1 MRVTSAT
8 IWRAAWRGKSRVVS
22 CSGPQLG
29 SVAHGAP
36 LTRRKPKTPRKSV
49 RIGALIA
56 EADIKRDIGQ
66 RMPGI
71 REQGERGIEPQT
83 LQIAIRRLTERFD
96 EQLMET
102 PYAEAAMRG
111 KIGD

>member
-1 MRVTSAT
+1 MF
-8 IWRAAWRGKSRVVS
+8 
-22 CSGPQLG
+22 SGPQLG
-29 SVAHGAP
+29 SVAYGAP
-36 LTRRKPKTPRKSV
+36 LTRREPKTPRKSV

-71 REQGERGIEPQT
+71 REQGDRGIEPQT
-83 LQIAIRRLTERFD
+83 LQIAIRRLTERLD

-102 PYAEAAMRG
+102 PHAEAAMRG
-111 KIGD
+111 KIGDA